1 MAARWN
7 RENADLRR
15 IGDGGWRFPGVNRI
29 EGSNPSPSA
38 TLKSLLCKGYSGHS
52 MDSNLSRKF
61 GDLPLMRPAVV
72 AC

>member
-1 MAARWN
+1 M
-7 RENADLRR
+7 LKR
-15 IGDGGWRFPGVNRI
+15 IV
-29 EGSNPSPSA
+29 GSNPSPSA